1 MPLAMAV
8 RLRSPIGEG
17 DDMFWHDSQSELGVS
32 QNGSYPALG
41 TFDDFALKSRTA
53 RGVMIDGLDIGTV
66 LTVGTKHSCYRFVI
80 VDPSARLARVTG
92 GSLFDESTDV
102 RIDGATLGGSMIKAG
117 WVGEGLRLEFTA
129 GGRRITTSRVRFLS
143 VDSSPHAASVA

>member
-1 MPLAMAV
+1 MAV
-8 RLRSPIGEG
+8 RLRSPICEG
-17 DDMFWHDSQSELGVS
+17 DDMSWHDPQSELGVS
-32 QNGSYPALG
+32 QNGSYAALG
-41 TFDDFALKSRTA
+41 TFDDFALKSGTA
-53 RGVMIDGLDIGTV
+53 RGLMIDGLDIGTV

-129 GGRRITTSRVRFLS
+129 GARRITTSRVKFLS
-143 VDSSPHAASVA
+143 VDCASQTAPVA